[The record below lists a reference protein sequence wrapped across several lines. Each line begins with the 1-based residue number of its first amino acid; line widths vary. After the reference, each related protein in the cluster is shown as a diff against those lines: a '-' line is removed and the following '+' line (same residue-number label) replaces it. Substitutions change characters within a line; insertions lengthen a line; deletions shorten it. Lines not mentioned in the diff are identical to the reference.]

1 MSTQT
6 VQITEITATAS
17 NSFQVC
23 IICCYCGKKHFHGT
37 SQLPSGGSLG
47 KRIPHCNPMRFVPE
61 YELMI
66 DAWVAA
72 GKSVKQLKKNNTTQ

>member
-6 VQITEITATAS
+6 VQVTEVTATAS

-37 SQLPSGGSLG
+37 SQLP
-47 KRIPHCNPMRFVPE
+47 HCNPMRFVPE
-61 YELMI
+61 YELML